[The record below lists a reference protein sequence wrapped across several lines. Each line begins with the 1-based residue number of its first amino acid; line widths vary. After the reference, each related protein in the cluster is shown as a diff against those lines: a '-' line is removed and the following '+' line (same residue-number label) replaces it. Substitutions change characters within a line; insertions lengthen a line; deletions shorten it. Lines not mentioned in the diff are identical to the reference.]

1 MYIRKRALVPSA
13 QCYLTCAHLTWVD
26 HENQARDHRGV
37 QNLRGRGLLGQNLRR
52 LREKR
57 GWSQERLAEVANLH
71 RNYIGNVERGEQ
83 NISIDNIEKLAH
95 ALGVKPEKLF
105 AGIP

>member
-1 MYIRKRALVPSA
+1 LRFRIADDA
-13 QCYLTCAHLTWVD
+13 
-26 HENQARDHRGV
+26 GV
-37 QNLRGRGLLGQNLRR
+37 QNLRGRRLFGKNVRK
-52 LREKR
+52 LRETR
-57 GWSQERLAEVANLH
+57 GWSQERLAEIANLH

>member
-1 MYIRKRALVPSA
+1 M
-13 QCYLTCAHLTWVD
+13 
-26 HENQARDHRGV
+26 
-37 QNLRGRGLLGQNLRR
+37 QNLRGRGLFGRNLRK

>member
-1 MYIRKRALVPSA
+1 M
-13 QCYLTCAHLTWVD
+13 
-26 HENQARDHRGV
+26 
-37 QNLRGRGLLGQNLRR
+37 QNLRGRRLFGKNVRK
-52 LREKR
+52 LRETR
-57 GWSQERLAEVANLH
+57 GWSQERLAEIANLH

-95 ALGVKPEKLF
+95 ALDVKPEKLF

>member
-1 MYIRKRALVPSA
+1 MGVSFYSRN
-13 QCYLTCAHLTWVD
+13 LTCVHLTCVD
-26 HENQARDHRGV
+26 CENQASDDRGV
-37 QNLRGRGLLGQNLRR
+37 QNLRGRGLFGKNLRK

-57 GWSQERLAEVANLH
+57 GWSQEQLAEVANLH

>member
-1 MYIRKRALVPSA
+1 
-13 QCYLTCAHLTWVD
+13 
-26 HENQARDHRGV
+26 V
-37 QNLRGRGLLGQNLRR
+37 QNLRGRRLLGKNLRK

-57 GWSQERLAEVANLH
+57 GWSQERLAENANLH
-71 RNYIGNVERGEQ
+71 RNYVGNVERGEQ